1 MSLIDAQ
8 GHVFTFNGAVVGKIV
23 SFNTVDGITQ
33 DVKHSPIGQKEHSYF
48 PGVAEFGNV
57 NFKLYRDYSDLGQ
70 IEMENARAISLKC
83 LCSWQLPNGVT
94 ISFTGYVK
102 KLPIVGS
109 DDGLG
114 TADAVI
120 KIASKVTL
128 VTT

>member
-1 MSLIDAQ
+1 MSIIDAQ
-8 GHVFTFNGAVVGKIV
+8 GHVFTFNGEIVGRIV
-23 SFNTVDGITQ
+23 SFNTVDGVTP
-33 DVKHSPIGQKEHSYF
+33 DVKHSPIGQKENTYF
-48 PGVAEFGNV
+48 PGVAEYGNL

-70 IEMENARAISLKC
+70 LEMENARATSVKR
-83 LCSWQLPNGVT
+83 LCAWTLPNGVS

-102 KLPIVGS
+102 KLPLVGS

-120 KIASKVTL
+120 KIASKTTL